1 MSAPPSGKS
10 TPIKSRDDL
19 VYALEKG
26 NKPEDQW
33 RIGTEHE
40 KFPFSLHDFRPI
52 AYEEPHAD
60 QGGVRDLLQALAL
73 EYGWTPLLEGENVIA
88 LTKDGANISLEPGG
102 QFELSGAP
110 LVNLHQTCSEVHTH
124 LHEVETVARPLN
136 VGMLGLGSQPLW
148 TRDETPWMPKGR
160 YRIMGAYMEKKGKLG
175 LDMMKGSTTI
185 QVNLDFS
192 SEADMVKKL
201 RVSLALQPI
210 ATAIFANSPFTEGKL
225 NGYQSYRGAIWQD
238 TDPDR
243 SGSLDFAFEEGM
255 GFERYVDY
263 ALDVPMYFIY
273 RDGGYLDAT
282 GLSFRDFMDR
292 KLPLRP
298 GEMPM
303 KTDWDD
309 HLTTLFPDVRLKS
322 FLEMRG
328 ADGGPWRNICGLPAF
343 WVGLL
348 YDGEALDAAWDL
360 VKQWTAEDR
369 RMLAL
374 NAPKEGLRGEV
385 AGRSVLEVAREVAK
399 LSHAG
404 LKKRAMAGKV
414 SADETEY
421 LEPVLEWLDAGRSP
435 ADRLIEKFKGEWQGD
450 IRKVFEE
457 EAY

>member
-10 TPIKSRDDL
+10 TPIESRDDL

-26 NKPEDQW
+26 NKPKDAW

-40 KFPFSLHDFRPI
+40 KFGFSLKDYRPI
-52 AYEEPHAD
+52 AFHEEADD
-60 QGGVRDLLQALAL
+60 QGGVSDLLNALA
-73 EYGWTPLLEGENVIA
+73 ENYGWTRLHEGDNLIA
-88 LTKDGANISLEPGG
+88 LTKDGANITLEPGG
-102 QFELSGAP
+102 QFELSGAT
-110 LVNLHQTCSEVHTH
+110 LENLHQTCNEVHTH
-124 LHEVETVARPLN
+124 LHEVKTVAEPMN
-136 VGMLGLGSQPLW
+136 IGMLGLGYQPLW
-148 TRDETPWMPKGR
+148 TREETPWMPKGR
-160 YRIMGAYMEKKGKLG
+160 YKIMGAYMEKKGNLG
-175 LDMMKGSTTI
+175 LDMMKASTTI

-210 ATAIFANSPFTEGKL
+210 ATAIFANSPFTQGKL
-225 NGYQSYRGAIWQD
+225 NGYQSFRAAIWQD

-243 SGSLDFAFEEGM
+243 TGGMDFAFEDGM

-273 RDGGYLDAT
+273 RDGDYLDAT
-282 GLSFRDFMDR
+282 GQSFRAFMDR
-292 KLPLRP
+292 KMPLAP

-328 ADGGPWRNICGLPAF
+328 ADGGPWRNICGLPAL

-348 YDGEALDAAWDL
+348 YDDSVLDAAWDL
-360 VKQWTAEDR
+360 VKDWSQEDR
-369 RMLAL
+369 QGLAL
-374 NAPKEGLRGEV
+374 NRPKDGLRGSV
-385 AGRSVLEVAREVAK
+385 AGRPVLDVARQVAD
-399 LSHAG
+399 LANEG
-404 LKKRAMAGKV
+404 LKARAKQGRE
-414 SADETEY
+414 SSDETEY
-421 LEPVLEWLDAGRSP
+421 LEPVLEWLEAGQSP
-435 ADRLIEKFKGEWQGD
+435 ADRLIAKYNDEWAGD
-450 IRKVFEE
+450 IRRIFEE

>member
-10 TPIKSRDDL
+10 TPIESRDDL
-19 VYALEKG
+19 VYALKKG
-26 NKPEDQW
+26 NKPKADW

-40 KFPFSLHDFRPI
+40 KFGFSTQDHRPI
-52 AYEEPHAD
+52 AYKDED
-60 QGGVRDLLQALAL
+60 TSQGGVKDLLEGLANQF
-73 EYGWTPLLEGENVIA
+73 GWDQLLEGENVIA

-110 LVNLHQTCSEVHTH
+110 LESLHQTCSEVHTH
-124 LHEVETVARPLN
+124 LHEVETVARPMN
-136 VGMLGLGSQPLW
+136 IGMLGLGSQPLW
-148 TRDETPWMPKGR
+148 TRDQTPWMPKGR
-160 YRIMGAYMEKKGKLG
+160 YKIMGAYMEKMGKLG

-210 ATAIFANSPFTEGKL
+210 ATAIFANSPFSKGTL
-225 NGYQSYRGAIWQD
+225 NGYQSFRGAIWQD

-243 SGSLDFAFEEGM
+243 TGALDFAFEDGM
-255 GFERYVDY
+255 SFERYVDY

-273 RDGGYLDAT
+273 RDGAYLDAT

-292 KLPLRP
+292 KLSLRP

-303 KTDWDD
+303 KTDWED

-348 YDGEALDAAWDL
+348 YDSGALDAAWDL
-360 VKQWTAEDR
+360 VSKWSSEDR
-369 RMLAL
+369 RLLAL
-374 NAPKEGLRGEV
+374 NTPVDGLKGTV
-385 AGRSVLEVAREVAK
+385 AGRSVLDVAREVTE
-399 LSHAG
+399 LSYEG
-404 LKKRAMAGKV
+404 LRKRAVAGRETK
-414 SADETEY
+414 DETEY
-421 LEPVLEWLDAGRSP
+421 LEPVREWLADGRSP
-435 ADRLIEKFKGEWQGD
+435 SDRLIEKFNGEWQGD
-450 IRKVFEE
+450 IHRVFIE

>member
-10 TPIKSRDDL
+10 TPIESRDDL

-40 KFPFSLHDFRPI
+40 KFPFSLHDFSPI
-52 AYEEPHAD
+52 AYEEPHPD
-60 QGGVRDLLQALAL
+60 QGGVRDLLQGLAL
-73 EYGWTPLLEGENVIA
+73 EFGWTPLLEGENVIA

-201 RVSLALQPI
+201 RVSLALQPV

-243 SGSLDFAFEEGM
+243 SGSLDFAFEDGM

-273 RDGGYLDAT
+273 RDGGYLDAS

-328 ADGGPWRNICGLPAF
+328 ADGGPWRNICALPAL

-360 VKQWTAEDR
+360 VKQWTKEDR
-369 RMLAL
+369 QMLAL
-374 NAPKEGLRGEV
+374 NAPKDGLHGEV
-385 AGRSVLEVAREVAK
+385 AGRSVLDVAREVAK
-399 LSHAG
+399 LAHAG

-421 LEPVLEWLDAGRSP
+421 LEPVLGWLEAGQSP

>member
-10 TPIKSRDDL
+10 TPIESRDDL

-26 NKPEDQW
+26 NKPKDAW

-40 KFPFSLHDFRPI
+40 KFGFSLKDYRPI
-52 AYEEPHAD
+52 AFHEEADD
-60 QGGVRDLLQALAL
+60 QGGVSDLLNALADN
-73 EYGWTPLLEGENVIA
+73 YGWTRLREGDNLIA
-88 LTKDGANISLEPGG
+88 LTKDGANITLEPGG

-110 LVNLHQTCSEVHTH
+110 LENLHQTCNEVHTH
-124 LHEVETVARPLN
+124 LHEAKTVAEPMN
-136 VGMLGLGSQPLW
+136 IGMLGLGYQPLW

-160 YRIMGAYMEKKGKLG
+160 YKIMGAYMEKKGNLG
-175 LDMMKGSTTI
+175 LDMMKASTTI

-210 ATAIFANSPFTEGKL
+210 ATAIFANSPFTQGKL
-225 NGYQSYRGAIWQD
+225 NGYQSFRAAIWQD

-243 SGSLDFAFEEGM
+243 TGGMDFAFEDGM

-273 RDGGYLDAT
+273 RDGDYLDAT
-282 GLSFRDFMDR
+282 GQSFRAFMDR
-292 KLPLRP
+292 KMPLAP

-328 ADGGPWRNICGLPAF
+328 ADGGPWRNICGLPAL

-348 YDGEALDAAWDL
+348 YDDSVLDAAWDL
-360 VKQWTAEDR
+360 VKDWSEEDR
-369 RMLAL
+369 QGLAL
-374 NAPKEGLRGEV
+374 NRPKDGLRGSV
-385 AGRSVLEVAREVAK
+385 AGRPVLDVARQVAD
-399 LSHAG
+399 LANEG
-404 LKKRAMAGKV
+404 LKARAKQGRE
-414 SADETEY
+414 SSDETEY
-421 LEPVLEWLDAGRSP
+421 LEPVLEWLEAGQSP
-435 ADRLIEKFKGEWQGD
+435 ADRLIAKYNDEWAGD
-450 IRKVFEE
+450 IRRIFEE

>member
-10 TPIKSRDDL
+10 TPIESRDDL

-374 NAPKEGLRGEV
+374 NAPKDGLRGEV

>member
-1 MSAPPSGKS
+1 
-10 TPIKSRDDL
+10 
-19 VYALEKG
+19 LEKG
-26 NKPEDQW
+26 NKPKNAW

-40 KFPFSLHDFRPI
+40 KFGFSLKDYRPI
-52 AYEEPHAD
+52 AFHEEGDD
-60 QGGVRDLLQALAL
+60 QGGVSDLLNALADN
-73 EYGWTPLLEGENVIA
+73 YGWTRLHEGDNLIA
-88 LTKDGANISLEPGG
+88 LTKDGANITLEPGG

-110 LVNLHQTCSEVHTH
+110 LENLHQTCNEVHTH
-124 LHEVETVARPLN
+124 LHEVKTVAEPMN
-136 VGMLGLGSQPLW
+136 IGMLGLGYQPLW

-160 YRIMGAYMEKKGKLG
+160 YKIMGAYMEKKGNLG
-175 LDMMKGSTTI
+175 LDMMKASTTI

-210 ATAIFANSPFTEGKL
+210 ATAIFANSPFTQGKL
-225 NGYQSYRGAIWQD
+225 NGYQSFRAAIWQD

-243 SGSLDFAFEEGM
+243 TGGMDFAFEDGM

-273 RDGGYLDAT
+273 RDGDYLDAT
-282 GLSFRDFMDR
+282 GQSFRAFMDR
-292 KLPLRP
+292 KMPLAP

-328 ADGGPWRNICGLPAF
+328 ADGGPWRNICGLPAL

-348 YDGEALDAAWDL
+348 YDDAVLDAAWDL
-360 VKQWTAEDR
+360 VKDWSQEDR
-369 RMLAL
+369 QGLAL
-374 NAPKEGLRGEV
+374 NRPIDGLNGTV
-385 AGRSVLEVAREVAK
+385 AGRPVLDVARQVAD
-399 LSHAG
+399 LANEG
-404 LKKRAMAGKV
+404 LKARAKQGRE

-421 LEPVLEWLDAGRSP
+421 LEPVLEWLEAGQSP
-435 ADRLIEKFKGEWQGD
+435 ADRLIAKYNDEWAGD
-450 IRKVFEE
+450 IRRVFEE

>member
-1 MSAPPSGKS
+1 MSAPPSGTS
-10 TPIKSRDDL
+10 TPIESRDDL

-26 NKPEDQW
+26 NKPKDQW

-40 KFPFSLHDFRPI
+40 KFPFSLYDHRPI
-52 AYEEPHAD
+52 AYEESSSE
-60 QGGVRDLLQALAL
+60 QGGVRDLLQSLVL
-73 EYGWTPLLEGENVIA
+73 KFGWTPLLEGENVIA
-88 LTKDGANISLEPGG
+88 LTKDGANVSLEPGG

-110 LVNLHQTCSEVHTH
+110 LENLHQTCNEVYTH
-124 LHEVETVARPLN
+124 LHEVETIARPLN
-136 VGMLGLGSQPLW
+136 VGMLGLGAQPLW
-148 TRDETPWMPKGR
+148 THAQTPWMPKGR
-160 YRIMGAYMEKKGKLG
+160 YKIMGAYMEKMGQLG
-175 LDMMKGSTTI
+175 LNMMKGSTTI

-210 ATAIFANSPFTEGKL
+210 VTAIFANSPFSEGKL
-225 NGYQSYRGAIWQD
+225 NGYQSFRAAIWQD

-243 SGSLDFAFEEGM
+243 TGNLEFAFEDGM

-273 RDGGYLDAT
+273 RDGAYLDAT
-282 GLSFRDFMDR
+282 GQSFRAFMDQ

-328 ADGGPWRNICGLPAF
+328 ADGGARENICGLPAF

-348 YDGEALDAAWDL
+348 YDSSALDAAWDL
-360 VKQWTAEDR
+360 VRHWSAEDR
-369 RMLAL
+369 RLLAL
-374 NAPKEGLRGEV
+374 NVPEQGLGAQV
-385 AGRSVLEVAREVAK
+385 AGRSVLDIAQQVAQMAQ
-399 LSHAG
+399 SG
-404 LKKRAMAGKV
+404 LKNRAMAGKV

-421 LEPVLEWLDAGRSP
+421 LDPVLEWLDAGQSP
-435 ADRLIEKFKGEWQGD
+435 ADRLIAKFEGEWAGD
-450 IRKVFEE
+450 IHRVFKE

>member
-10 TPIKSRDDL
+10 TPIESRDDL

-26 NKPEDQW
+26 NKPKDAW

-40 KFPFSLHDFRPI
+40 KFGFSLKDYRPI
-52 AYEEPHAD
+52 AFHEEADD
-60 QGGVRDLLQALAL
+60 QGGVSDLLNALADK
-73 EYGWTPLLEGENVIA
+73 YGWTRLHEGDNLIA
-88 LTKDGANISLEPGG
+88 LTKDGANITLEPGG

-110 LVNLHQTCSEVHTH
+110 LENLHQTCNEVHTH
-124 LHEVETVARPLN
+124 LHEVKTVAEPMN
-136 VGMLGLGSQPLW
+136 IGMLGLGYQPLW
-148 TRDETPWMPKGR
+148 TREETPWMPKGR
-160 YRIMGAYMEKKGKLG
+160 YKIMGAYMEKKGNLG
-175 LDMMKGSTTI
+175 LDMMKASTTI

-210 ATAIFANSPFTEGKL
+210 ATAIFANSPFTQGKL
-225 NGYQSYRGAIWQD
+225 NGYQSFRAAIWHD

-243 SGSLDFAFEEGM
+243 TGGMDFAFEDGM

-273 RDGGYLDAT
+273 RDGDYLDAT
-282 GLSFRDFMDR
+282 GQSFRAFMDR
-292 KLPLRP
+292 KMPLAP

-328 ADGGPWRNICGLPAF
+328 ADGGPWRNICGLPAL

-348 YDGEALDAAWDL
+348 YDDSVLDAAWDL
-360 VKQWTAEDR
+360 VKDWSQEDR
-369 RMLAL
+369 NGLAL
-374 NAPKEGLRGEV
+374 NRPKDGLRGSV
-385 AGRSVLEVAREVAK
+385 AGRPVLDVARQVAD
-399 LSHAG
+399 LANEG
-404 LKKRAMAGKV
+404 LKARAKQGRE
-414 SADETEY
+414 SSDETEY
-421 LEPVLEWLDAGRSP
+421 LEPVLEWLEAGQSP
-435 ADRLIEKFKGEWQGD
+435 ADCLIAKYNDEWAGD
-450 IRKVFEE
+450 IRRIFEE

>member
-1 MSAPPSGKS
+1 MSAPPSGIS
-10 TPIKSRDDL
+10 TPIQSRDDL
-19 VYALEKG
+19 LYAIEKG
-26 NKPEDQW
+26 NKPEEDW
-33 RIGTEHE
+33 LIGTEHE
-40 KFPFSLHDFRPI
+40 KFGFSLRDHRPI
-52 AYEEPHAD
+52 AFDEPDAE
-60 QGGVRDLLQALAL
+60 QGGVTDLLQGLAL
-73 EYGWTPLLEGENVIA
+73 SYGWTPLLEGENVIA

-110 LVNLHQTCSEVHTH
+110 LENLHQTCSEVHTH
-124 LHEVETVARPLN
+124 LHEVETIARPLN
-136 VGMLGLGSQPLW
+136 IGMLGIGTQPLW
-148 TRDETPWMPKGR
+148 TRDELPWMPKGR
-160 YRIMGAYMEKKGKLG
+160 YRIMGAYMEKKGNLG

-192 SEADMVKKL
+192 SEANMVQKL

-210 ATAIFANSPFTEGKL
+210 ATAIFANSPFSAGAL
-225 NGYQSYRGAIWQD
+225 NGYQSYRAAIWQD

-243 SGSLDFAFEEGM
+243 TGGLDFAFEDGM

-263 ALDVPMYFIY
+263 ALDVPMYFLY
-273 RDGGYLDAT
+273 RDGAYVDAT

-328 ADGGPWRNICGLPAF
+328 ADGGPWRNICALPAF

-348 YDGEALDAAWDL
+348 YDSGALDAAWDI
-360 VKQWTAEDR
+360 VRHWTAEDR
-369 RMLAL
+369 RLLAL
-374 NAPKEGLRGEV
+374 NTPKQGLRGEV
-385 AGRSVLEVAREVAK
+385 AGRSVLEIAREVTSLAYG
-399 LSHAG
+399 G
-404 LKKRAMAGKV
+404 LKNRARAGKV
-414 SADETEY
+414 TADETEY
-421 LEPVLEWLDAGRSP
+421 LEPVREWLAAGRSP
-435 ADRLIEKFKGEWQGD
+435 ADRLIDRFQNEWGED
-450 IRKVFEE
+450 IHKVFAE

>member
-10 TPIKSRDDL
+10 TPIESRDDL

-26 NKPEDQW
+26 NKPKDAW

-40 KFPFSLHDFRPI
+40 KFGFSLKDYRPI
-52 AYEEPHAD
+52 AFHEEADD
-60 QGGVRDLLQALAL
+60 QGGVSDLLNALADN
-73 EYGWTPLLEGENVIA
+73 YGWTRLREGDNLIA
-88 LTKDGANISLEPGG
+88 LTKDGANITLEPGG

-110 LVNLHQTCSEVHTH
+110 LENLHQTCNEVHTH
-124 LHEVETVARPLN
+124 LHEVKTVAEPMN
-136 VGMLGLGSQPLW
+136 IGMLGLGYQPLW

-160 YRIMGAYMEKKGKLG
+160 YKIMGAYMEKKGNLG
-175 LDMMKGSTTI
+175 LDMMKASTTI

-210 ATAIFANSPFTEGKL
+210 ATAIFANSPFTQGKL
-225 NGYQSYRGAIWQD
+225 NGYQSFRAAIWQD

-243 SGSLDFAFEEGM
+243 TGGMDFAFEDGM

-273 RDGGYLDAT
+273 RDGDYLDAT
-282 GLSFRDFMDR
+282 GQSFRAFMDR
-292 KLPLRP
+292 KMPLAP

-328 ADGGPWRNICGLPAF
+328 ADGGPWRNICGLPAL

-348 YDGEALDAAWDL
+348 YDDSVLDAAWDL
-360 VKQWTAEDR
+360 VKDWSEEDR
-369 RMLAL
+369 QGLAL
-374 NAPKEGLRGEV
+374 NRPKDGLRGSV
-385 AGRSVLEVAREVAK
+385 AGRPVLDVARQVAD
-399 LSHAG
+399 LANEG
-404 LKKRAMAGKV
+404 LKARAKQGRE
-414 SADETEY
+414 SSDETEY
-421 LEPVLEWLDAGRSP
+421 LEPVLEWLEAGQSP
-435 ADRLIEKFKGEWQGD
+435 ADRLIAKYNDEWAGD
-450 IRKVFEE
+450 IRRIFEE

>member
-10 TPIKSRDDL
+10 TPIESRDDL

-26 NKPEDQW
+26 NKPKDAW

-40 KFPFSLHDFRPI
+40 KFGFSLKDYRPI
-52 AYEEPHAD
+52 AFHEEAD
-60 QGGVRDLLQALAL
+60 EQGGVSDLLNALADN
-73 EYGWTPLLEGENVIA
+73 YGWTRLHEGDNLIA
-88 LTKDGANISLEPGG
+88 LTKDGANITLEPGG

-110 LVNLHQTCSEVHTH
+110 LENLHQTCNEVHTH
-124 LHEVETVARPLN
+124 LHEVKTVAEPMN
-136 VGMLGLGSQPLW
+136 IGMLGLGYQPLW

-160 YRIMGAYMEKKGKLG
+160 YKIMGAYMEKKGNLG
-175 LDMMKGSTTI
+175 LDMMKASTTI

-210 ATAIFANSPFTEGKL
+210 ATAIFANSPFTQGKL
-225 NGYQSYRGAIWQD
+225 NGYQSFRAAIWQD

-243 SGSLDFAFEEGM
+243 TGGMDFAFEDGM

-273 RDGGYLDAT
+273 RDGDYLDAT
-282 GLSFRDFMDR
+282 GQSFRAFMDR
-292 KLPLRP
+292 KMPLAP

-328 ADGGPWRNICGLPAF
+328 ADGGPWRNICGLPAL

-348 YDGEALDAAWDL
+348 YDDSVLDAAWDL
-360 VKQWTAEDR
+360 VKDWSQEDR
-369 RMLAL
+369 QGLAL
-374 NAPKEGLRGEV
+374 NRPKDGLRGSV
-385 AGRSVLEVAREVAK
+385 AGRPVLDVARQVAD
-399 LSHAG
+399 LANEG
-404 LKKRAMAGKV
+404 LKARAKQGRE
-414 SADETEY
+414 SSDETEY
-421 LEPVLEWLDAGRSP
+421 LEPVLEWLEAGQSP
-435 ADRLIEKFKGEWQGD
+435 ADRLIAKYNDEWAGD
-450 IRKVFEE
+450 IRRIFEE

>member
-10 TPIKSRDDL
+10 TPIESRDDL

-26 NKPEDQW
+26 NKPKDAW

-40 KFPFSLHDFRPI
+40 KFGFSLKDYRPI
-52 AYEEPHAD
+52 AFHEEADD
-60 QGGVRDLLQALAL
+60 QGGVSDLLNALADN
-73 EYGWTPLLEGENVIA
+73 YGWTRLREGDNLIA
-88 LTKDGANISLEPGG
+88 LTKDGANITLEPGG

-110 LVNLHQTCSEVHTH
+110 LENLHQTCNEVHTH
-124 LHEVETVARPLN
+124 LHEAKTVAEPMN
-136 VGMLGLGSQPLW
+136 IGMLGLGYQPLW

-160 YRIMGAYMEKKGKLG
+160 YKIMGAYMEKKGNLG
-175 LDMMKGSTTI
+175 LDMMKASTTI

-210 ATAIFANSPFTEGKL
+210 ATAIFANSPFTQGKL
-225 NGYQSYRGAIWQD
+225 NGYQSFRAAIWQD

-243 SGSLDFAFEEGM
+243 TGGMDFAFEDGM

-273 RDGGYLDAT
+273 RDGDYLDAT
-282 GLSFRDFMDR
+282 GQSFRAFMDR
-292 KLPLRP
+292 KMPLAP

-309 HLTTLFPDVRLKS
+309 HLTTLCPDVRLKS

-328 ADGGPWRNICGLPAF
+328 ADGGPWRNICGLPAL

-348 YDGEALDAAWDL
+348 YDDSVLDAAWDL
-360 VKQWTAEDR
+360 VKDWSEEDR
-369 RMLAL
+369 QGLAL
-374 NAPKEGLRGEV
+374 NRPKDGLRGSV
-385 AGRSVLEVAREVAK
+385 AGRPVLDVARQVAD
-399 LSHAG
+399 LANEG
-404 LKKRAMAGKV
+404 LKARAKQGRE
-414 SADETEY
+414 SSDETEY
-421 LEPVLEWLDAGRSP
+421 LEPVLEWLEAGQSP
-435 ADRLIEKFKGEWQGD
+435 ADRLIAKYNDEWAGD
-450 IRKVFEE
+450 IRRIFEE

>member
-10 TPIKSRDDL
+10 TPIESRDDL

-26 NKPEDQW
+26 NKPKDAW

-40 KFPFSLHDFRPI
+40 KFGFSLKDYRPI
-52 AYEEPHAD
+52 AFHEEADD
-60 QGGVRDLLQALAL
+60 QGGVSDLLNALADN
-73 EYGWTPLLEGENVIA
+73 YGWTRLHEGDNLIA
-88 LTKDGANISLEPGG
+88 LTKDGANITLEPGG

-110 LVNLHQTCSEVHTH
+110 LENLHQTCNEVHTH
-124 LHEVETVARPLN
+124 LHEVKTVAEPMN
-136 VGMLGLGSQPLW
+136 IGMLGLGYQPLW
-148 TRDETPWMPKGR
+148 TREETPWMPKGR
-160 YRIMGAYMEKKGKLG
+160 YKIMGAYMEKKGNLG
-175 LDMMKGSTTI
+175 LDMMKASTTI

-210 ATAIFANSPFTEGKL
+210 ATAIFANSPFTQGKL
-225 NGYQSYRGAIWQD
+225 NGYQSFRAAIWHD

-243 SGSLDFAFEEGM
+243 TGGMDFAFEDGM

-273 RDGGYLDAT
+273 RDGDYLDAT
-282 GLSFRDFMDR
+282 GQSFRAFMDR
-292 KLPLRP
+292 KMPLAP

-328 ADGGPWRNICGLPAF
+328 ADGGPWRNICGLPAL

-348 YDGEALDAAWDL
+348 YDDSVLDAAWDL
-360 VKQWTAEDR
+360 VKDWSQEDR
-369 RMLAL
+369 NGLAL
-374 NAPKEGLRGEV
+374 NRPKDGLRGSV
-385 AGRSVLEVAREVAK
+385 AGRPVLDVARQVAD
-399 LSHAG
+399 LANEG
-404 LKKRAMAGKV
+404 LKARAKQGRE
-414 SADETEY
+414 SSDETEY
-421 LEPVLEWLDAGRSP
+421 LEPVLEWLEAGQSP
-435 ADRLIEKFKGEWQGD
+435 ADRLIAKYNDEWAGD
-450 IRKVFEE
+450 IRRIFEE

>member
-10 TPIKSRDDL
+10 TPIESRDDL

-26 NKPEDQW
+26 NKPKEQW

-52 AYEEPHAD
+52 AYEEPHED
-60 QGGVRDLLQALAL
+60 QGGVRDLLQDLAL
-73 EYGWTPLLEGENVIA
+73 EFGWTPLLEGENVIA

-110 LVNLHQTCSEVHTH
+110 LVNLHQTCAEVHTH
-124 LHEVETVARPLN
+124 LREVETIARPLN

-160 YRIMGAYMEKKGKLG
+160 YRIMGAYMEKKGSLG

-201 RVSLALQPI
+201 RVSLALQPV

-225 NGYQSYRGAIWQD
+225 NGYQSFRGAIWQD

-243 SGSLDFAFEEGM
+243 TGGLDFAFEDGM
-255 GFERYVDY
+255 SFERYVDY

-273 RDGGYLDAT
+273 RDGGYLDAS

-328 ADGGPWRNICGLPAF
+328 ADGGPWRNICGLPAL

-348 YDGEALDAAWDL
+348 YDNESLDAAWDL
-360 VKQWTAEDR
+360 VKQWSAEDR
-369 RMLAL
+369 RLLAL
-374 NAPKEGLRGEV
+374 NAPRDGLRGEV
-385 AGRSVLEVAREVAK
+385 AGRSVLDVAREVGK
-399 LSHAG
+399 LAYRG
-404 LKKRAMAGKV
+404 LQKRAMAGKV

-421 LEPVLEWLDAGRSP
+421 LEPVLEWLEAGRSP

>member
-10 TPIKSRDDL
+10 TPIESRDDL

-26 NKPEDQW
+26 NKPKDAW

-40 KFPFSLHDFRPI
+40 KFGFSLKDYRPI
-52 AYEEPHAD
+52 AFHEEADD
-60 QGGVRDLLQALAL
+60 QGGVSDLLNALADN
-73 EYGWTPLLEGENVIA
+73 YGWTRLHEGDNLIA
-88 LTKDGANISLEPGG
+88 LTKDGANITLEPGG

-110 LVNLHQTCSEVHTH
+110 LENLHQTCNEVHTH
-124 LHEVETVARPLN
+124 LHEVKTVAEPMN
-136 VGMLGLGSQPLW
+136 IGMLGLGYQPLW
-148 TRDETPWMPKGR
+148 TREETPWMPKGR
-160 YRIMGAYMEKKGKLG
+160 YKIMGAYMEKKGNLG
-175 LDMMKGSTTI
+175 LDMMKASTTI

-210 ATAIFANSPFTEGKL
+210 ATAIFANSPFTQGKL
-225 NGYQSYRGAIWQD
+225 NGYQSFRAAIWHD

-243 SGSLDFAFEEGM
+243 TGGMDFAFEDGM

-273 RDGGYLDAT
+273 RDGDYLDAT
-282 GLSFRDFMDR
+282 GQSFWAFMDR
-292 KLPLRP
+292 KMPLAP

-328 ADGGPWRNICGLPAF
+328 ADGGPWRNICGLPAL

-348 YDGEALDAAWDL
+348 YDDSVLDAAWDL
-360 VKQWTAEDR
+360 VKDWSQEDR
-369 RMLAL
+369 NGLAL
-374 NAPKEGLRGEV
+374 NRPKDGLRGSV
-385 AGRSVLEVAREVAK
+385 AGRPVLDVARQVAD
-399 LSHAG
+399 LANEG
-404 LKKRAMAGKV
+404 LKARAKQGRE
-414 SADETEY
+414 SSDETEY
-421 LEPVLEWLDAGRSP
+421 LEPVLEWLEAGQSP
-435 ADRLIEKFKGEWQGD
+435 ADRLIAKYNDEWAGD
-450 IRKVFEE
+450 IRRIFEE

>member
-10 TPIKSRDDL
+10 TPIESRDDL

-26 NKPEDQW
+26 NKPKDAW

-40 KFPFSLHDFRPI
+40 KFGFSLKDYRPI
-52 AYEEPHAD
+52 AFHEEAND
-60 QGGVRDLLQALAL
+60 QGGVSDLLNALADN
-73 EYGWTPLLEGENVIA
+73 YGWTRLHEGDNLIA
-88 LTKDGANISLEPGG
+88 LTKDGANITLEPGG

-110 LVNLHQTCSEVHTH
+110 LENLHQTCNEVHTH
-124 LHEVETVARPLN
+124 LHEVKTVAEPMN
-136 VGMLGLGSQPLW
+136 IGMLGLGYQPLW
-148 TRDETPWMPKGR
+148 TREETPWMPKGR
-160 YRIMGAYMEKKGKLG
+160 YKIMGAYMEKKGNLG
-175 LDMMKGSTTI
+175 LDMMKASTTI

-210 ATAIFANSPFTEGKL
+210 ATAIFANSPFTQGKL
-225 NGYQSYRGAIWQD
+225 NGYQSFRAAIWHD

-243 SGSLDFAFEEGM
+243 TGGMDFAFEDGM

-273 RDGGYLDAT
+273 RDGDYLDAT
-282 GLSFRDFMDR
+282 GQSFRAFMDR
-292 KLPLRP
+292 KMPLAP

-328 ADGGPWRNICGLPAF
+328 ADGGPWRNICGLPAL

-348 YDGEALDAAWDL
+348 YDDSVLDAAWDL
-360 VKQWTAEDR
+360 VKDWSQEDR
-369 RMLAL
+369 NGLAL
-374 NAPKEGLRGEV
+374 NRPKDGLRGSV
-385 AGRSVLEVAREVAK
+385 AGRPVLDVARQVAD
-399 LSHAG
+399 LANEG
-404 LKKRAMAGKV
+404 LKARAKQGRE
-414 SADETEY
+414 SSDETEY
-421 LEPVLEWLDAGRSP
+421 LEPVLEWLEAGQSP
-435 ADRLIEKFKGEWQGD
+435 ADRLIAKYNDEWAGD
-450 IRKVFEE
+450 IRRIFEE